1 MGVDASGGFSTT
13 VLNGTISG
21 FRDTGVALQGS
32 STAQRLQVFSCGHGI
47 TSNGEGLI
55 VDNHAHNNGGDG
67 IVLAGVDQA
76 RGNLV
81 RGNAGAGIESFFH
94 GSTVSGGNTIINN
107 TISANGVGLILY
119 VGDGYGG
126 NVLFQNGISQP
137 RGNAVQIAPNVC
149 GAALCP

>member
-1 MGVDASGGFSTT
+1 MARSPVSETREWHYRAAARRS
-13 VLNGTISG
+13 VW
-21 FRDTGVALQGS
+21 
-32 STAQRLQVFSCGHGI
+32 QVFSCGHGI

-94 GSTVSGGNTIINN
+94 GSTVSGGNTIINK

-119 VGDGYGG
+119 VGDGYG
-126 NVLFQNGISQP
+126 
-137 RGNAVQIAPNVC
+137 
-149 GAALCP
+149 